1 MNELK
6 RELAPIS
13 DRAWQ
18 EIDDE
23 ARRRLRHE
31 LAARRLVDLD
41 GPHGW
46 DTPCVNLGRVR
57 SLSSGPVSD
66 VHAAERQ
73 VVPLVEL
80 RTDFKLA
87 RAELDAIDRGAD
99 DPDLDPLIEAAQRM
113 ARAEDSAVFHG
124 FGAANID
131 GIFEKAPHE
140 TMTISED
147 YGAYP
152 TMVAVAIGRLH
163 DAGIEGPYA
172 LAVGPRCWVGL
183 NQAPGHGGYPVF
195 NQVSRMVDG
204 RIVRAPSVSGALLI
218 SMRGGDYQLT
228 LGRDLSIGYAGHD
241 ATSVSLYLVESMTFR
256 VIAPEA
262 AVPMAYAE

>member
-13 DRAWQ
+13 ARAWK

-46 DTPCVNLGRVR
+46 DTPCVNVGRVR
-57 SLSSGPVSD
+57 ALDTGPVEG
-66 VHAAERQ
+66 VVATERR
-73 VVPLVEL
+73 VKPLVEL
-80 RTDFKLA
+80 RADFRLEQ
-87 RAELDAIDRGAD
+87 RELDAIDRGAD
-99 DPDLDPLIEAAQRM
+99 DPDLAPLIEAAQRM
-113 ARAEDSAVFHG
+113 ARAEDRAVFHG
-124 FGAANID
+124 FDAGGID
-131 GIFEKAPHE
+131 GVFEQSPHE
-140 TMTISED
+140 MLTISDD

-163 DAGIEGPYA
+163 DAGVEGPYA

-183 NQAPGHGGYPVF
+183 NKAPGHGGYPVF
-195 NQVSRMVDG
+195 NQVSRMVEG
-204 RIVRAPSVSGALLI
+204 NIVRAPSVNGAILI
-218 SMRGGDYQLT
+218 SMRGGDYQLSV
-228 LGRDLSIGYAGHD
+228 GRDLSIGYASHD
-241 ATSVSLYLVESMTFR
+241 ASAVTLYLVESMTFR
-256 VIAPEA
+256 VITPEA
-262 AVPMAYAE
+262 SVPMAYAG

>member
-13 DRAWQ
+13 ERAWA
-18 EIDDE
+18 EIDEE

-57 SLSSGPVSD
+57 DLGPGPVAD
-66 VHAAERQ
+66 VHAAERK
-73 VVPLVEL
+73 VKPLVEL
-80 RTDFKLA
+80 RTEFRLA
-87 RAELDAIDRGAD
+87 RTELDAIDRGAD
-99 DPDLDPLIEAAQRM
+99 DADLAPIIEAAQRM
-113 ARAEDSAVFHG
+113 ARAEDSTVFHG
-124 FGAANID
+124 FGAAGID
-131 GIFEKAPHE
+131 GMFEQSTHE
-140 TMTISED
+140 TMVISED

-152 TMVAVAIGRLH
+152 TMIAVAIGRMH
-163 DAGIEGPYA
+163 DAGVEGPYA

-195 NQVSRMVDG
+195 NQVSRMVEG
-204 RIVRAPSVSGALLI
+204 RIVRAPAVSGAILI

-241 ATSVSLYLVESMTFR
+241 ADHVALYLVESMTFR
-256 VIAPEA
+256 VITPDA
-262 AVPMAYAE
+262 ALPMAYAG